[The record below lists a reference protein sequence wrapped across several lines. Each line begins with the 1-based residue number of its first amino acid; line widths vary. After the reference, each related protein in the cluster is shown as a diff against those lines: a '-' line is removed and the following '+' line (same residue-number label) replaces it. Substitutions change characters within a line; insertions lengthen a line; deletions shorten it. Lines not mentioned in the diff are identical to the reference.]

1 MPQTPQWIARL
12 DTSLTRAETALTPY
26 QSANLAQRVEDL
38 LTDLLV
44 LAEVHKLNID
54 ATWEQATVRADALVG
69 DAIIG

>member
-12 DTSLTRAETALTPY
+12 DERLTHAENALRPY
-26 QSANLAQRVEDL
+26 KSDGLAQRVEDL

-54 ATWEQATVRADALVG
+54 AAWEQATVRADALVG